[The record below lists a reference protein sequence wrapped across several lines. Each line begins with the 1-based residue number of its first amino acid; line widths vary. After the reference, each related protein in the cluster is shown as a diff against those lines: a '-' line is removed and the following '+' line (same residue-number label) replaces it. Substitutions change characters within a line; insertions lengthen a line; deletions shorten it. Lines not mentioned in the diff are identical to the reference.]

1 MRQTLL
7 PCLLLALAAA
17 AGPADA
23 AKLALVG
30 GTLVD
35 GTLREPIRDSVIL
48 VDDER
53 ITAVGTVASLPVPA
67 GYEIVSTEGMTV
79 LPGLWDMH
87 VHLMINGHADYAYW
101 DRTYLP
107 KLRSVIMP
115 ASAEQLLMAG
125 ITSARDLGGPLEDS
139 IAVRDAIAAGTIPG
153 PTMYVSGPFI
163 QKKPYPGTEAFR
175 WGVESPADARAK
187 VRRLAEAGV
196 DVIKLIDQD
205 QMSEAEVAAI
215 VAEAHAHDL
224 PVIAHAHRPEEVRR
238 GLRHGVD
245 GFEHTGFA
253 AAPEFPDDVMDAIAE
268 RTANMA
274 AGPLFW
280 TPTIE
285 GLYNFPYT
293 VRNHEF
299 IDDDSWHRGLPP
311 DIVADIRASLAHP
324 ERISYFQQTPQ
335 RQPTLRRKFEQ
346 LRGSGVVLLVGTD
359 SGIPMKFHSQST
371 WNELDVWVNQFGV
384 PPLDA
389 IRAATY
395 WPSVAMGVDAD
406 YGTVTEGKYADIVA
420 VRGDV
425 LRQVA
430 LLQHVDIVVKHGRRV
445 R

>member
-1 MRQTLL
+1 MARTTLL
-7 PCLLLALAAA
+7 LLCLLASAP
-17 AGPADA
+17 AGAQ
-23 AKLALVG
+23 KLALVG

-35 GTLREPIRDSVIL
+35 GTLHEPIRDSVIL
-48 VDDER
+48 VDGKR
-53 ITAVGTVASLPVPA
+53 IVAVGTVDTLPVPA
-67 GYEIVSTEGMTV
+67 GTEVISTEGMTV
-79 LPGLWDMH
+79 MPGLWDMH

-101 DRTYLP
+101 DKTYLP
-107 KLRSVIMP
+107 QMRDTIMP
-115 ASAEQLLMAG
+115 ASAHQLLMAG

-139 IAVRDAIAAGTIPG
+139 LAVRDAINAGKIPG
-153 PTMYVSGPFI
+153 PTMYMSGPFI

-175 WGVESPADARAK
+175 WGVDSPADARAK

-205 QMSEAEVAAI
+205 QMSEDEVAAI
-215 VAEAHAHDL
+215 VDEAHDHGL

-245 GFEHTGFA
+245 GFEHTGFG
-253 AAPEFPDDVMDAIAE
+253 AAPEYPKDVMDLLAE
-268 RTANMA
+268 RTGNMA

-299 IDDDSWHRGLPP
+299 IDNDSWHRGLTPA
-311 DIVADIRASLAHP
+311 IVADIRRSLEHP
-324 ERISYFQQTPQ
+324 ERIGYFQQTPQ

-384 PPLDA
+384 PPIDA

-395 WPSVAMGVDAD
+395 WPAVAMRVDAD

-420 VRGDV
+420 VRGDA
-425 LRQVA
+425 LKQIA
-430 LLQHVDIVVKHGRRV
+430 LLQDIDLVVKHGVRV